1 MDNEI
6 FSLNENGYSLIM
18 NIDNNKSWFI
28 EMIDYQKV
36 LFIIFV
42 IHL

>member
-6 FSLNENGYSLIM
+6 FSLNENEYSLIM
-18 NIDNNKSWFI
+18 NIDNKSWFI